1 MEGIPSSA
9 GLGLKRPLLSLQ
21 PLRESPQNWQI
32 THSAYTGDAGL
43 FQGQGRLAEILSFR
57 SGVPTPIFRRCSKLN
72 PNTGELMAKQ
82 TGAKKTASKVAEPAP
97 VPPPPQAEAAPAA
110 SYRLG
115 DAEALGRNMAR
126 VAAQSQYLL
135 SEFLKRQ
142 SGRFGQEPFD
152 PLNVS
157 GAFFALLN

>member
-1 MEGIPSSA
+1 MEGTPPSS
-9 GLGLKRPLLSLQ
+9 GFCLKRPLISPQ
-21 PLRESPQNWQI
+21 PLCESPQNRQI
-32 THSAYTGDAGL
+32 GHSAYTGDAAL
-43 FQGQGRLAEILSFR
+43 FQGWGRLSEILSFR
-57 SGVPTPIFRRCSKLN
+57 SGVPTPIFRRCSNLN

-82 TGAKKTASKVAEPAP
+82 TGAKKTAAKEAEPAP
-97 VPPPPQAEAAPAA
+97 LPPQAEAAPAA

-157 GAFFALLN
+157 GAFFALLK